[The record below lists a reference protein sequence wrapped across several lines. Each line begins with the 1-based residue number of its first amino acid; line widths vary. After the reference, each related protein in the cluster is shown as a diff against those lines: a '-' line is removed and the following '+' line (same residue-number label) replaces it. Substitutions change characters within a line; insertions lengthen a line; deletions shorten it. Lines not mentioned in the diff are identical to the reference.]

1 VISSTAA
8 TISNARRSASE
19 ELTSPLAAGA
29 ISAGA
34 VSMVRTSFLVIVLAR
49 PLAAELLPVL
59 FSGAAAMLV
68 YAVLLARQS
77 SAKHQE
83 VLPKNP
89 FDLDEVVKMAV
100 VLVGVGFLARA
111 ASEIFGDAGLFIA
124 SAVSGLAD
132 VDAAT
137 IAVAGLLPTLSLQTA
152 SLAIAI
158 AVLSN
163 TLAKAVYASIFG
175 TMAFG
180 AHVWKASILA
190 IAAAALCFGMLRS
203 WL

>member
-1 VISSTAA
+1 
-8 TISNARRSASE
+8 
-19 ELTSPLAAGA
+19 
-29 ISAGA
+29 
-34 VSMVRTSFLVIVLAR
+34 MVRTSFLVILLAR
-49 PLAAELLPVL
+49 PLGGQLLPVL
-59 FSGAAAMLV
+59 FAGAAVMLI
-68 YAVLLARQS
+68 YAVLLARR
-77 SAKHQE
+77 SAPKHQE

-111 ASEIFGDAGLFIA
+111 ASKIFGDAGLLVA
-124 SAVSGLAD
+124 SVLSGLAD

-137 IAVAGLLPTLSLQTA
+137 VAVAGLLPTLSVKTA

-190 IAAAALCFGMLRS
+190 IAAAALCLVLLGL
-203 WL
+203 W